1 MSSYTSQ
8 SIYTLAEEHCVY
20 YDCSAGKKTVTEA
33 ASHAVGC
40 DFFLSNRQKDNLHK
54 NHMFINACKNNNML
68 ITIEYTIL
76 IVQND

>member
-40 DFFLSNRQKDNLHK
+40 DFFSLKQAKRQLAQKPYVYK
-54 NHMFINACKNNNML
+54 C
-68 ITIEYTIL
+68 
-76 IVQND
+76 VQE